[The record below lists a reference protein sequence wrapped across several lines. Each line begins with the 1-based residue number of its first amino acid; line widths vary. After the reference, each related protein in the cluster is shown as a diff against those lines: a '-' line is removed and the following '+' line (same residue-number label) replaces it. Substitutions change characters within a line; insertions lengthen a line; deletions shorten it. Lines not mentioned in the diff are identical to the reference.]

1 MSKKEKI
8 LFSAIIW
15 LVLGTLLFHFPVSYE
30 KSVTAYT
37 VDGEMAQVDLNVI
50 LRRKLWKQ
58 DELWGKIYFNGEEYT
73 SLKDI
78 YGNNYSRSMNFALGD
93 EVGIS
98 FTRGVIR
105 FVPHDG
111 METFY
116 LELYQNDDVV
126 LYYAPADSV
135 EEARK
140 MYEEVHG
147 IPYQEDSSTSE

>member
-8 LFSAIIW
+8 IFSSIVL
-15 LVLGTLLFHFPVSYE
+15 LVLGWLLFHFPVSYE

-37 VDGEMAQVDLNVI
+37 VDGEMAQVDLDVI
-50 LRRKLWKQ
+50 LRKKLWKE
-58 DELWGKIYFNGEEYT
+58 DELWGKIWFNREEYT

-78 YGNNYSRSMNFALGD
+78 YGDSYSGSMNFALGD

-126 LYYAPADSV
+126 FYYAPATSV
-135 EEARK
+135 EEARA

-147 IPYQEDSSTSE
+147 IPFQEDVSVNE

>member
-1 MSKKEKI
+1 MGKKEKI
-8 LFSAIIW
+8 LFFGIIIV
-15 LVLGTLLFHFPVSYE
+15 VLGVLLFHFPVSYE

-37 VDGEMAQVDLNVI
+37 VDGEMAQVDLDVI

-78 YGNNYSRSMNFALGD
+78 YGDNYSGSMNFALGD

-105 FVPHDG
+105 FVPQDG

-116 LELYQNDDVV
+116 LELYQNDDVK
-126 LYYAPADSV
+126 LYYAPATSV
-135 EEARK
+135 EEARA

-147 IPYQEDSSTSE
+147 VPFQESSLFNE

>member
-1 MSKKEKI
+1 MGKKEKI
-8 LFSAIIW
+8 LFFGIIIV
-15 LVLGTLLFHFPVSYE
+15 VLGVLLFHFPVSYE

-37 VDGEMAQVDLNVI
+37 VDGEMAQVDLDVI

-58 DELWGKIYFNGEEYT
+58 DELWGTIHFNEEKYT
-73 SLKDI
+73 SLQDI
-78 YGNNYSRSMNFALGD
+78 YRGNYSGSMHFALGD
-93 EVGIS
+93 EIGIS

-105 FVPHDG
+105 LVPHDG

-126 LYYAPADSV
+126 LYYAPTDSV
-135 EEARK
+135 EEARA

-147 IPYQEDSSTSE
+147 IPFMENNTVNE

>member
-8 LFSAIIW
+8 LFFGIII
-15 LVLGTLLFHFPVSYE
+15 LVLGWLLFHFPVSYE

-37 VDGEMAQVDLNVI
+37 VDGEMAHVDLDVI

-58 DELWGKIYFNGEEYT
+58 DELWGTIHFNGEKYT

-78 YGNNYSRSMNFALGD
+78 YGDNYSGSMNFALGD

-135 EEARK
+135 EDART

-147 IPYQEDSSTSE
+147 IPFVENNMVNE